1 MAALGQGGIMLGMAG
16 GGTGGPGVGFVITI
30 PLMIA
35 SLAGGYLYV
44 LNPSY
49 PWFFTGL
56 TTAISLFLILLF
68 IHDPQKAEV

>member
-1 MAALGQGGIMLGMAG
+1 MLGMAG
-16 GGTGGPGVGFVITI
+16 GGMGGPGVGFVITI

-35 SLAGGYLYV
+35 AFAGGYLYD

-49 PWFFTGL
+49 PWFFTAL

-68 IHDPQKAEV
+68 IRDPQKAEV